1 MHRDKK
7 HREERE
13 RRMSKSPRK
22 AGILLFLVIVVAA
35 LALVASGCSAK
46 TAIIGSTT
54 AASSSTSITASAA
67 GGAASTVAGS
77 TGTTRIVDGGKTA
90 EEYAA
95 EMPDLQKAVDANPTD
110 LAALQALAV
119 AQYNSTKYDDAV
131 ATYLKM
137 LQISDEP
144 MTRNNYANVLR
155 DSGKKNEAKAEY
167 EKAIAAEPSL
177 TVAYMNLVGMY
188 NDEKNIAEA
197 NKVLDR
203 GIAATT
209 GEDQTRLKNYK
220 VQLNTPTTT

>member
-1 MHRDKK
+1 
-7 HREERE
+7 
-13 RRMSKSPRK
+13 MSTSTRK
-22 AGILLFLVIVVAA
+22 ARTPLLLVIAVAA

-46 TAIIGSTT
+46 SAIIGSTT

-67 GGAASTVAGS
+67 GGTPSTVAGS
-77 TGTTRIVDGGKTA
+77 TGTTKIVDGGKTA
-90 EEYAA
+90 EQYAA
-95 EMPDLQKAVDANPTD
+95 EVPNLQDAADASPTD

-119 AQYNSTKYDDAV
+119 AQYNSNNYDAAS

-137 LQISDEP
+137 LQISDDP

-155 DSGKKNEAKAEY
+155 DSGKKDEAKAEY
-167 EKAIAAEPSL
+167 EKAIAADPTL

-209 GEDQTRLKNYK
+209 GDDQTRLKNYK
-220 VQLNTPTTT
+220 VQLNTPTTTTST